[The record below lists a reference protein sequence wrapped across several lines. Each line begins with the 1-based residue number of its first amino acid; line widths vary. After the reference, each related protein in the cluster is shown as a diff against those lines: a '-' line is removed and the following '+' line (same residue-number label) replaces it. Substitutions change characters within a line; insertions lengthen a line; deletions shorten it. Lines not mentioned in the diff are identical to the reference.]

1 MRRFGFTGDLHATF
15 GGSSDSWW
23 GERLGGLAILSGVCE
38 REVEGGG
45 EGLGKGAILPGLL
58 VEECGCICDWLRI
71 GDSEGGS
78 EELGIVAILS
88 GMFRDIGG
96 WWREGGGSE
105 ALFSKGILLAG

>member
-1 MRRFGFTGDLHATF
+1 MLGGD
-15 GGSSDSWW
+15 GRS
-23 GERLGGLAILSGVCE
+23 ERLVSESLLSGLFGS
-38 REVEGGG
+38 EGGG

-105 ALFSKGILLAG
+105 ALFSGGILLAG